1 MISAHG
7 DAEDLHRQASG
18 HYHVA
23 ADSFRRGA
31 NREAEGHRATGD
43 PVNLGTD
50 IAKIKSTVAK
60 VQSSPAYKIGMGAW
74 SGGLVGAAKGA
85 GTFRAF

>member
-1 MISAHG
+1 MRS
-7 DAEDLHRQASG
+7 EDGPIGPSPLQKI
-18 HYHVA
+18 
-23 ADSFRRGA
+23 
-31 NREAEGHRATGD
+31 RATGD